1 MGRYFDMSDMGRA
14 NPFDVLSRRGLVE
27 WCSSPEGLKGLFE
40 SQMVT
45 GYVGFDPSAD
55 SLHVGNMVPIMGL
68 AWLQRLGHRPL
79 AIVGGGTG
87 LIGDPSGKSKERPLL
102 TQDQVV
108 HNMECIREQLAL
120 FLDFDR
126 SPNGALIVN
135 NYDWLKEQSLI
146 GFLRDTGKFFTVNYM
161 ISREYIRSRL
171 EDPDKSITYTE
182 MSYMLL
188 QAFDFWHLYRTYGCK
203 LQMGGND
210 QQGNILA
217 GVDLIRKKE
226 GGQAYGFT
234 FPLLLTSTGQKFGKS
249 EEGAVYLSPKR
260 TSPYKFYQ
268 FWMNVEDDALPRLFR
283 MYTFLD
289 EEEIDHVLEQHMR
302 SPEKR
307 VAQRMLA
314 MDMTRRVHG
323 PVVAERV
330 ARTSEIL
337 FGDCDFSSADLET
350 VKVLEGE
357 IPTSLADMS
366 EGDSM
371 VDLMALSGVCA
382 SKGEARRLLKGG
394 GVYVNGRRIDE
405 DHRLEDRDVLFGRY
419 VIFRL
424 GKKKYHLVIRRG

>member
-1 MGRYFDMSDMGRA
+1 MIDLKKA

-27 WCSSPEGLKGLFE
+27 WCSAPDGLRGLFE

-55 SLHVGNMVPIMGL
+55 SLHVGNMIPIMGL

-87 LIGDPSGKSKERPLL
+87 LIGDPSGKTKERPLL
-102 TQDQVV
+102 TQDQVM

-120 FLDFDR
+120 FMDFDR
-126 SPNGALIVN
+126 SPNGAVILN

-188 QAFDFWHLYRTYGCK
+188 QAFDFWHLYRTQGCK

-226 GGQAYGFT
+226 AGQAFGFT
-234 FPLLLTSTGQKFGKS
+234 FPLLLTSSGQKFGKS

-268 FWMNVEDDALPRLFR
+268 FWMNVEDQALGKLFR
-283 MYTFLD
+283 LYTFMD
-289 EEEIDHVLEQHMR
+289 EEEIDRLVDEHMR
-302 SPEKR
+302 SPEGR
-307 VAQRMLA
+307 MAQRVLA
-314 MDMTRRVHG
+314 MDVTSRVHG
-323 PVVAERV
+323 RSVAERV

-337 FGDCDFSSADLET
+337 FGDCDFSSSDEET
-350 VKVLEGE
+350 VRVLEGE
-357 IPTSLADMS
+357 IPTSL
-366 EGDSM
+366 GDFQLGDLM
-371 VDLMALSGVCA
+371 VDVMALSGVCA

-394 GVYVNGRRIDE
+394 GVYVNGRRISE
-405 DHRLEDRDVLFGRY
+405 DHRLGEEDLLFRRY

>member
-1 MGRYFDMSDMGRA
+1 MFSMNRD
-14 NPFDVLSRRGLVE
+14 NPFEVLSRRGLVE
-27 WCSSPEGLKGLFE
+27 WCSAPEELSQLFASE
-40 SQMVT
+40 MVT

-102 TQDQVV
+102 THDQVV
-108 HNMECIREQLAL
+108 HNMECIREQLSL

-126 SPNGALIVN
+126 TPNGAVILN
-135 NYDWLKEQSLI
+135 NYDWLKDQSLI
-146 GFLRDTGKFFTVNYM
+146 GFLRDTAKFFTVNYM
-161 ISREYIRSRL
+161 ISREYVRSRL
-171 EDPDKSITYTE
+171 EDPEKSITYTE

-226 GGQAYGFT
+226 GGQAFGFT

-268 FWMNVEDDALPRLFR
+268 FWMNVEDQALGKLFR
-283 MYTFLD
+283 MYTFL
-289 EEEIDHVLEQHMR
+289 EEERIDEIVSRHLA
-302 SPEKR
+302 SPENR
-307 VAQRMLA
+307 SAQREMA
-314 MDMTRRVHG
+314 MEMTSRVHG
-323 PVVAERV
+323 EQVARRV
-330 ARTSEIL
+330 AKASEML
-337 FGDCDFSSADLET
+337 FGDYDFRDAQEESLSI
-350 VKVLEGE
+350 LEGE
-357 IPTSLADMS
+357 VPTSRLGLNFGETVVDV
-366 EGDSM
+366 M
-371 VDLMALSGVCA
+371 VSAGICP

-394 GVYVNGRRIDE
+394 GVYLNGQRVDEGRTLEEGDLMFQRYALFRI
-405 DHRLEDRDVLFGRY
+405 
-419 VIFRL
+419 
-424 GKKKYHLVIRRG
+424 GKKRYHLVVKG